1 MKHSL
6 LFTGGAALLGSAFA
20 VAQSP
25 SQPSASP
32 WMITSDPGTSPPYET
47 EVPYEGPPEAPGGPS
62 WYIQGSPADPLG
74 PIPLANLTAKGELGS
89 SAYARRALG
98 ENFGRGGGQWT
109 PTGYGTGRGGG
120 AGRGAAG
127 GGRGRAGG
135 GGAGGGGC
143 QKSPLCIFDGTQY
156 GGVNDTIERVKWREN
171 LGFKFAYPITLPA
184 GGGNVGA
191 VSVDSKDNIWVY
203 QRNNPTMSQLYK
215 YSPDF
220 KLLVSVDPQV
230 TNHGAGSSQAHGMKV
245 DDEDNVWTCDG
256 GGLVQKFDNNGRL
269 IFTLGERGKPG
280 DWDESKGQR
289 LIWEC
294 VAIDFGPNGDA
305 YIFQGHADES
315 PNDIGTAPHNTFGLA
330 RVTRVTKDGTFISQW
345 FGSDNGQGKFSMTH
359 GGAVDPTNG
368 DVWIGDR
375 QQYRAVVFN
384 ASGHFLRTISMRN
397 LTSAFFFDRRK
408 GSPTFGQLWLAA
420 GQDGQ
425 VLRLDKATGKVTGA
439 IGTRKST
446 APGYFSEAAY
456 MGLNSKGHFYV
467 GDSQVNRVTELIP
480 PKPW

>member
-1 MKHSL
+1 
-6 LFTGGAALLGSAFA
+6 
-20 VAQSP
+20 
-25 SQPSASP
+25 
-32 WMITSDPGTSPPYET
+32 MITSDPGTSPPYET

-230 TNHGAGSSQAHGMKV
+230 TNHGVGSSQAHGMKV

-280 DWDESKGQR
+280 DWDES
-289 LIWEC
+289 
-294 VAIDFGPNGDA
+294 
-305 YIFQGHADES
+305 
-315 PNDIGTAPHNTFGLA
+315 
-330 RVTRVTKDGTFISQW
+330 
-345 FGSDNGQGKFSMTH
+345 
-359 GGAVDPTNG
+359 
-368 DVWIGDR
+368 
-375 QQYRAVVFN
+375 
-384 ASGHFLRTISMRN
+384 
-397 LTSAFFFDRRK
+397 
-408 GSPTFGQLWLAA
+408 
-420 GQDGQ
+420 
-425 VLRLDKATGKVTGA
+425 
-439 IGTRKST
+439 
-446 APGYFSEAAY
+446 
-456 MGLNSKGHFYV
+456 
-467 GDSQVNRVTELIP
+467 
-480 PKPW
+480 